1 VIRFCAILLIGLMT
15 LWPRTLLAQSPD
27 DAVNPVRIGDQWTY
41 DTKDEIT
48 GATTRTFTATITE
61 ITPKEIVTRLTFRGS
76 TGTAL
81 VAFDREWNRTA
92 NGDFRFKP
100 NDAQGVRFPL
110 AVGKEWRSEFVN
122 SNVKTGVNMKGSSS
136 SKIVAQETVTTPAGS
151 FETFKVERQLKEFN
165 AADPS
170 RSADAQIVMWY
181 APQINH
187 WVRRTIVTKV
197 DKRMSSNET
206 DELVAYNRT
215 TREPAS
221 ATAPTKTPNPAAPA
235 ETQQDERKVALK
247 SGESVVLRQFIFV
260 SNCISMLTAP
270 TTIDVL
276 QGADEVSLSVR
287 EQMVV
292 PLTRNCPNP
301 VPGGVVVATAKT
313 IDQPKE
319 VKITYRLNYTTKTGP
334 RQSSNSYIISLF
346 PGDAVS
352 VPTPSE
358 NSASPSPPASPQ

>member
-1 VIRFCAILLIGLMT
+1 MIRFCAILLIGLMT
-15 LWPRTLLAQSPD
+15 LWPRSLLAQSPD

-48 GATTRTFTATITE
+48 GATTRTFTGTITE

-81 VAFDREWNRTA
+81 VAFDHEWNRTV
-92 NGDFRFKP
+92 NGDFKFKP

-110 AVGKEWRSEFVN
+110 AVGKEWRSEYVN

-170 RSADAQIVMWY
+170 RSAEAQVVMWY

-197 DKRMSSNET
+197 EKRMRSNET

-215 TREPAS
+215 TREPAP
-221 ATAPTKTPNPAAPA
+221 ATPLTNAPDPGAPA
-235 ETQQDERKVALK
+235 E
-247 SGESVVLRQFIFV
+247 
-260 SNCISMLTAP
+260 
-270 TTIDVL
+270 
-276 QGADEVSLSVR
+276 LS
-287 EQMVV
+287 
-292 PLTRNCPNP
+292 
-301 VPGGVVVATAKT
+301 
-313 IDQPKE
+313 
-319 VKITYRLNYTTKTGP
+319 KI
-334 RQSSNSYIISLF
+334 
-346 PGDAVS
+346 
-352 VPTPSE
+352 
-358 NSASPSPPASPQ
+358 SASSP